1 MPEGEATH
9 IPTPAAFPASLRTH
23 HRTEPGLAE
32 AEFRRSAEN
41 ASVNRTTLAS

>member
-1 MPEGEATH
+1 MPEVTVTH
-9 IPTPAAFPASLRTH
+9 FKTAAAFRTWLRTH